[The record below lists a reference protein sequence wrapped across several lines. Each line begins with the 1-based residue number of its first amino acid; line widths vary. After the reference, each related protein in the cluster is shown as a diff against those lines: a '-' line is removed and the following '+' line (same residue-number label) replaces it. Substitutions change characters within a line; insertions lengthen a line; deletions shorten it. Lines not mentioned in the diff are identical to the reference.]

1 MSAAE
6 QPHSHIE
13 TQTLSKG
20 IRFANVH
27 TRLQRRTGPIALAV
41 GMLLMGLVLGI
52 GIALLYAFA
61 ISGNSARLVT
71 TPARTGNIIVQAN
84 KAFLTHL
91 VEKNLRTSGL
101 PGNIKNVRVTLVS
114 GDQMTISG
122 DDGFSLLGMGVS
134 RQFTIEVQPY
144 VSACQ
149 LQIHVLH
156 ADLADIPVTE
166 FARAFESQINQQLQ
180 MKSTGL
186 PSGFTY
192 CMVGVRTELQGM
204 FVMYS
209 ATPV

>member
-1 MSAAE
+1 
-6 QPHSHIE
+6 
-13 TQTLSKG
+13 
-20 IRFANVH
+20 
-27 TRLQRRTGPIALAV
+27 
-41 GMLLMGLVLGI
+41 MLLMGVVLGI
-52 GIALLYAFA
+52 GIALLCAFA
-61 ISGNSARLVT
+61 ISGDSARLVT
-71 TPARTGNIIVQAN
+71 TPARKGNITVQAD

-91 VEKNLRTSGL
+91 VEKNLRASGL
-101 PGNIKNVRVTLVS
+101 PGNIKNVQVTLVS
-114 GDQMTISG
+114 GDQMTING
-122 DDGFSLLGMGVS
+122 DDEFSLLGIGLT
-134 RQFTIEVQPY
+134 RQFTVEVQPY
-144 VSACQ
+144 VSTCQ

-192 CMVGVRTELQGM
+192 CMVGVRTEPTGM